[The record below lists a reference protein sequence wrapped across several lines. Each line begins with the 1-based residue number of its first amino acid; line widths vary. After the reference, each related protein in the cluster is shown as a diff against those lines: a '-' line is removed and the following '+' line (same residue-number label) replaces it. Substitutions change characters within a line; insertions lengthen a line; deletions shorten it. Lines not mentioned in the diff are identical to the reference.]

1 MDNIY
6 ERCLQYIVQNDKMK
20 LLNLIFEL
28 GLPTD
33 FRNKDCHRWGG
44 KWILHEDI
52 TSNEGAFWKCRACHL
67 RKNDLSSKIT
77 YLLKGTSIQ

>member
-1 MDNIY
+1 
-6 ERCLQYIVQNDKMK
+6 MK

-28 GLPTD
+28 GLATD

-52 TSNEGAFWKCRACHL
+52 TSNEK
-67 RKNDLSSKIT
+67 LSGSAALVT
-77 YLLKGTSIQ
+77 